1 MLPHQLTMC
10 TCLHGSILAERLLLA
25 SLESGAASVLEACTL
40 TDLDP
45 LWHLRKELLVKLH

>member
-25 SLESGAASVLEACTL
+25 SLESDAASVLEACTL